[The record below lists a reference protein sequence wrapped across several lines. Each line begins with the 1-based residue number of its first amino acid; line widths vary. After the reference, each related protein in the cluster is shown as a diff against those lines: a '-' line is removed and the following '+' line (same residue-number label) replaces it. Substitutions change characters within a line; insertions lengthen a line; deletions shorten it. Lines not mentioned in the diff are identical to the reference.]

1 MLRRSPRS
9 VRTLAPVPLSPTAQ
23 RDTSALNFLGLL
35 ARLVTAGVF
44 SAWCMV
50 GADACVRSGWPYFS
64 IKHHVAAALG
74 LYAAVGALLGLLTT
88 CLVWLEWRAL
98 GRHVPVAVAGSARRR
113 AVAIRPAF
121 YGVIGGLA
129 SASTAIATFSGEHV
143 SRTRAATIGPVVF
156 MACAGAVTALGAA
169 LLIRALRRMT
179 RTKRA
184 WSVAPYVAAFAL
196 LGALVVW
203 VDLTQYVSVYV
214 RLHTILELAS
224 ALILGAAF
232 ALELEAVTLHFRRGE
247 AVVRVL
253 GVLGCTWL
261 LLFIAVPAIRLRIDD
276 WLRHVWL
283 EEAYVGRVLRRE
295 QIAEAFFKDP
305 LHWRGLYLSR
315 VERLRERFP
324 LGAPSTAPEWQA
336 PPAVASEFE
345 AQIAAL
351 RGPKRGFNVIVYYVD
366 TLRNDVARDPAV
378 MPNLA
383 RFAETSLDF
392 RGAYA
397 AGSDTLRSLPAL
409 TGGNYDVSTTP
420 DNDLLRVAQRSGYDR
435 VLLIAKSAH
444 EFIGKL
450 RPDFKFDRA
459 VDVPDYPAAL
469 QVWGYGAQQTTAR
482 PLVDRAIEFLGA
494 RTHTDKPFLL
504 WLFNFDQH
512 NWAELDSKYV
522 DQMAERH
529 HIAEDPNQRAWRYN
543 AVASGIDA
551 EFGRL
556 LKELERRKQMD
567 NTIVLF
573 VSDHGESLGRDG
585 FWVHSVFLWD
595 QLIRVPLVLHA
606 PGLGSRRVADRVSL
620 IDVAPTLSHYM
631 QEAAPSAGYQGEDL
645 LGYLVPNRPAR
656 RLPLLLTAA
665 SKDVLVRVGVID
677 PVRNLKVVLSL
688 EAALPE
694 LYNLS
699 SPDPDAENLAET
711 HPRATLDLLR
721 QLYHSPVFPRSAEDF
736 DVRDTK
742 QQKAQY
748 AAEAATEPH

>member
-1 MLRRSPRS
+1 MLTRSPRS
-9 VRTLAPVPLSPTAQ
+9 VRTLAPPPLSSPAQ
-23 RDTSALNFLGLL
+23 RDTSALNFPGLL

-50 GADACVRSGWPYFS
+50 GADAWVRSGWPYFS
-64 IKHHVAAALG
+64 VKHHVAAALG
-74 LYAAVGALLGLLTT
+74 LYAVVGALLGLLTS
-88 CLVWLEWRAL
+88 CLVWLEWRLIGRRVAL
-98 GRHVPVAVAGSARRR
+98 SGGAAPRRSA
-113 AVAIRPAF
+113 AIRPAF
-121 YGVIGGLA
+121 YGLIGGLA

-143 SRTRAATIGPVVF
+143 ARTRAATIGPVLF
-156 MACAGAVTALGAA
+156 IACAGGLTALGAA
-169 LLIRALRRMT
+169 LMIRALGRVTVTRRG
-179 RTKRA
+179 
-184 WSVAPYVAAFAL
+184 WSIAPYVASFFAL
-196 LGALVVW
+196 GAGVVW
-203 VDLTQYVSVYV
+203 IDLTQYVSVYV
-214 RLHTILELAS
+214 RLHTILELSS

-232 ALELEAVTLHFRRGE
+232 ALMLQALTVYFRRGE
-247 AVVRVL
+247 ALIRTL
-253 GVLGCTWL
+253 GALGCTWL
-261 LLFIAVPAIRLRIDD
+261 VVFIAVPAIRIRIDD

-315 VERLRERFP
+315 IERLRERFP
-324 LGAPSTAPEWQA
+324 LGAPSTAPKWQN
-336 PPAVASEFE
+336 PPAPAPDFE
-345 AQIAAL
+345 AKIAAL
-351 RGPKRGFNVIVYYVD
+351 RGPKRGYNIIVYYVD

-397 AGSDTLRSLPAL
+397 TGSDTLRSLPAL
-409 TGGNYDVSTTP
+409 TGGNYDVSTMP
-420 DNDLLRVAQRSGYDR
+420 ENDFLQVARRNGYDR

-459 VDVPDYPAAL
+459 VDVPDYPAQL
-469 QVWGYGAQQTTAR
+469 QVWGYGAQQTTAK
-482 PLVDRAIEFLGA
+482 PLVDSAIEFLGS
-494 RTHTDKPFLL
+494 RTHTDRPFLL

-512 NWAELDSKYV
+512 NWAALDAAYV
-522 DQMAERH
+522 AQMAQLH
-529 HIAEDPNQRAWRYN
+529 HIGGDPNQRAWRYN
-543 AVASGIDA
+543 AVASGVDA

-556 LKELERRKQMD
+556 LKELERKNQMD
-567 NTIVLF
+567 NTVVLF

-606 PGLGSRRVADRVSL
+606 PGLGSRRVEDRVSL
-620 IDVAPTLSHYM
+620 VDVAPTLARFM
-631 QEAAPSAGYQGEDL
+631 TDNAKTTGYQGEDL
-645 LGYLVPNRPAR
+645 LGYLVPKRPAR

-665 SKDVLVRVGVID
+665 SKDVLVRIGLID
-677 PVRNLKVVLSL
+677 PARNSKVVLSL

-694 LYNLS
+694 LYDLGAS
-699 SPDPDAENLAET
+699 DPDAENLADAQ
-711 HPRATLDLLR
+711 PALTLDLLR
-721 QLYHSPVFPRSAEDF
+721 QLYHSPVFPRSADDF

-748 AAEAATEPH
+748 AAEASAARH